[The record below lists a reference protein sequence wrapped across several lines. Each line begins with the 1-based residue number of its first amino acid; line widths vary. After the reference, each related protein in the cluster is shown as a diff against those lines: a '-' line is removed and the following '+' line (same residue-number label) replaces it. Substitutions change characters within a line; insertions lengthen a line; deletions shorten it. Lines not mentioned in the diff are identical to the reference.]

1 MDNIFIS
8 RFPHIVEKILENLD
22 VQSLRNGR
30 QVSKSWQK
38 SIDEKNLLW
47 IQVIKT
53 TKILKNGMTPIHWA
67 FWKGDLK
74 IGRFLVQNS
83 AKLNIDLNERDDS
96 RRTIFHLAC
105 WNGDSKIAEIL
116 LKKSVELKI
125 DVNAT
130 TKKGKT
136 AFHLACQHA
145 SLKIVN
151 ILMENSADYSINLNA
166 KDKYGWTA
174 FHLACYWGRSRIVK
188 SIIEKS
194 DFCNIS
200 LTIKTDQG
208 HDGRD
213 SKTTLHLATICDHG
227 NRKETIKLIK
237 TKFPNMTK

>member
-30 QVSKSWQK
+30 QVSKMWQK
-38 SIDEKNLLW
+38 IIDEKNLLW

-53 TKILKNGMTPIHWA
+53 TKILKNGMKPIHWA

-74 IGRFLVQNS
+74 IGKFLVQNS
-83 AKLNIDLNERDDS
+83 AKLNIDLNETDDS
-96 RRTIFHLAC
+96 GRTIFHLAC
-105 WNGDSKIAEIL
+105 WNGHSKIAEIL

-145 SLKIVN
+145 QPQIVSM
-151 ILMENSADYSINLNA
+151 IMENSVDYSINLNA
-166 KDKYGWTA
+166 KDQHGWTA

-188 SIIEKS
+188 SILEIS
-194 DFCNIS
+194 DFCNINLFS
-200 LTIKTDQG
+200 KTD
-208 HDGRD
+208 DGRD
-213 SKTTLHLATICDHG
+213 GKTALHLASICDHE
-227 NRKETIKLIK
+227 ETIKSIK
-237 TKFPNMTK
+237 AKFPNMAM